1 MPFECIANTLQQQK
15 EIINFH
21 NIVYRMPKSIIF
33 TMQLK
38 EKVLNLFIKF
48 EKLNRKVSTK

>member
-1 MPFECIANTLQQQK
+1 MSFERIANTLQQQK
-15 EIINFH
+15 EIINFP

-38 EKVLNLFIKF
+38 EKFPQFIH
-48 EKLNRKVSTK
+48 KV